1 MTTGAAMKTCE
12 TEIISVKKLKKD
24 GELNLDAS
32 ESVVETL
39 LEGGVVLM
47 PVDYVYGI
55 VCASASGVERVLAR
69 SGHYQSEIA
78 ALISSYKML
87 DDLVVYSK
95 SDYDFLNRIWPG
107 EVSVYMKSLHCAG
120 PEKLKIRFPKSRFLL
135 GILQRAE
142 RLFYYAPAMHS
153 ENEQIYRKKTLISS
167 FSGIVD
173 KILIVDELCK
183 KHPLPSLVDISA
195 NNLEILYAGK
205 VAAEEIKS
213 LYFLGKADE

>member
-1 MTTGAAMKTCE
+1 MKTCE
-12 TEIISVKKLKKD
+12 TEIISIKKLKKD
-24 GELNLDAS
+24 GELNPDAS
-32 ESVVETL
+32 ESIVNTL

-47 PVDYVYGI
+47 PVDYIYGI
-55 VCASASGVERVLAR
+55 VCASASAVERAITR
-69 SGHYQSEIA
+69 SDYYRSEIA
-78 ALISSYKML
+78 ALISSFKML

-120 PEKLKIRFPKSRFLL
+120 QEKLKIRFPKSRFLQ
-135 GILQRAE
+135 GILLRTE
-142 RLFYYAPAMHS
+142 RLFYYAPVMYS
-153 ENEQIYRKKTLISS
+153 EIEPNYRRKALISS

-183 KHPLPSLVDISA
+183 KHPLPSLIDISKS
-195 NNLEILYAGK
+195 NLEIIYSGK

>member
-1 MTTGAAMKTCE
+1 MRMCE

-24 GELNLDAS
+24 GELNPDAS
-32 ESVVETL
+32 QSIVETL
-39 LEGGVVLM
+39 LEGGAVLV

-55 VCASASGVERVLAR
+55 ICANASAVERALSM
-69 SGHYQSEIA
+69 SGHYRSETA
-78 ALISSYKML
+78 VLISSFNML
-87 DDLVVYSK
+87 DELVVYSK

-120 PEKLKIRFPKSRFLL
+120 PEKLKIRYPKSRFLQ
-135 GILQRAE
+135 GILLRAE
-142 RLFYYAPAMHS
+142 KMFFYAPVMYS
-153 ENEQIYRKKTLISS
+153 ENEPIYRKKALISS

-183 KHPLPSLVDISA
+183 KHSLSSLIDISA
-195 NNLEILYAGK
+195 NNLEILYSGK

-213 LYFLGKADE
+213 LYFLGKSDG

>member
-1 MTTGAAMKTCE
+1 MRTCE
-12 TEIISVKKLKKD
+12 TEIISVKRLKKD
-24 GELNLDAS
+24 GELNHDAS
-32 ESVVETL
+32 ESIVETL
-39 LEGGVVLM
+39 REGGVVLV
-47 PVDYVYGI
+47 PVDYVYGV
-55 VCASASGVERVLAR
+55 VCANASAVERTLGR
-69 SGHYQSEIA
+69 SGYYRSEVT
-78 ALISSYKML
+78 ALIYSYMML

-120 PEKLKIRFPKSRFLL
+120 PEKLKIRFPKSRFLQ
-135 GILQRAE
+135 GILLKAE
-142 RLFYYAPAMHS
+142 RLFYYAPVMYS
-153 ENEQIYRKKTLISS
+153 EIEPVYRKKALISS

-173 KILIVDELCK
+173 KILIIDELCK
-183 KHPLPSLVDISA
+183 KHPLPSLVDISK